1 MQMRPHHKV
10 ITAVGIL
17 LVAYA
22 ASVGIGVYR
31 MTFSEAFPMAKVSL
45 AGYLAALKS
54 PDATQSFHLKW
65 FAPWQFSS
73 GPNSGRTQFLLCT
86 PAANCYIIKAHK
98 FKGKWTVSEVIPVR

>member
-1 MQMRPHHKV
+1 MRPPVKV
-10 ITAVGIL
+10 IACVGLL

-31 MTFSEAFPMAKVSL
+31 LTSSDAFPMAKVSL

-54 PDATQSFHLKW
+54 PDAAESFHLKW

-73 GPNSGRTQFLLCT
+73 GLNSGRTQFLMCT
-86 PAANCYIIKAHK
+86 PTAHCYIVKAHK
-98 FKGKWTVSEVIPVR
+98 FRGKWAVSEVIPVR